1 MPDNNTEIEF
11 DFAIDENKLREV
23 ANSLKTPDQLRYLQ
37 KLRDEFDVD
46 ISAGELLVG
55 NEFNEWLENTEA
67 ALQARLLDELREVT
81 AQCPPYYPAG

>member
-1 MPDNNTEIEF
+1 MADSNSEIQF

-23 ANSLKTPDQLRYLQ
+23 ANALKTPDQLRYLQ

-55 NEFNEWLENTEA
+55 NEFAEWLDATEA
-67 ALQARLLDELREVT
+67 ALQARLLAELREVS
-81 AQCPPYYPAG
+81 AQCPPYPAP

>member
-23 ANSLKTPDQLRYLQ
+23 ANSLKTPDQLRHLQ

-55 NEFNEWLENTEA
+55 NEFAEWLENTEA

-81 AQCPPYYPAG
+81 AQCPPYPGV

>member
-23 ANSLKTPDQLRYLQ
+23 ANSLKTPDQLRHLQ

-55 NEFNEWLENTEA
+55 NEFAEWLENIEA

-81 AQCPPYYPAG
+81 AQCPPYPGV